1 MKSEK
6 SCGTVGYRMHVVARD
21 AAELAANAG
30 GLIVDRTMSGW
41 RVTVALSDAADVR
54 PLQILGA
61 ELVDEATSPG
71 HPDEEQCVLV
81 MGADAYAKVLSDD
94 GRQLPAGCAE
104 ILVWGESPDQNHVFG
119 HSLSAAAVAFKSQ
132 AVAAAHLPGSEIAIS
147 EAFTSMNAKGRGV
160 TLHA

>member
-94 GRQLPAGCAE
+94 GRQLPAGPE
-104 ILVWGESPDQNHVFG
+104 PRFRTQLERRRSGIQI
-119 HSLSAAAVAFKSQ
+119 
-132 AVAAAHLPGSEIAIS
+132 PG
-147 EAFTSMNAKGRGV
+147 GRCGPPSG
-160 TLHA
+160 